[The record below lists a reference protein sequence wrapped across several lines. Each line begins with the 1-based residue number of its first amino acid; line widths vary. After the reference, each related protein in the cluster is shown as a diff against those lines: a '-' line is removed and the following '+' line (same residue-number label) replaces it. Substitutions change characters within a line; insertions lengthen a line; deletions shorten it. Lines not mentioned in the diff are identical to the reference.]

1 MKWNEIKKHF
11 AQVNKTSDTVVVKT
25 TDQDVL
31 LTPKVKNNKKMDTAV
46 RIVFLITILVI
57 IALGILVIVRLVK
70 KGSDKPVLPRQDIQ
84 EITTFL
90 DTNPPAPLTNSDT
103 KTIQGV
109 LNKPVMLNSADVES
123 INNFLNK

>member
-31 LTPKVKNNKKMDTAV
+31 LTPKVKNNKKIDTAV

>member
-31 LTPKVKNNKKMDTAV
+31 LTPKVKNNKKIDTAV

-84 EITTFL
+84 KITTFL